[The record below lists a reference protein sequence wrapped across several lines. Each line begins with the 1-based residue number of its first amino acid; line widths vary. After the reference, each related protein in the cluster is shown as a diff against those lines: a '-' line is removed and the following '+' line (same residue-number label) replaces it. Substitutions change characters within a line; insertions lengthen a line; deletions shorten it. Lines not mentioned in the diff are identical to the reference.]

1 MPLTHKQ
8 EHDAYIIQVNS
19 YIGIMTC
26 GLTMD
31 EFGDTVFTY
40 DAMDDGVPAEDT
52 AREILENDC
61 IGCQFL
67 ELFDS
72 GGE

>member
-1 MPLTHKQ
+1 MLTHKQ
-8 EHDAYIIQVNS
+8 EHAQYIKDINKA
-19 YIGIMTC
+19 IGIITQ

-31 EFGDTVFTY
+31 DFGDTVFTY
-40 DAMDDGVPAEDT
+40 DAMDAGELASDT

-61 IGCQFL
+61 IGSQFL